1 VRATIG
7 SAVLSTGLVLGQ
19 SETNVL
25 EMTGA
30 YGAIANGG
38 VWNRPHLIGRI
49 LDSSDCRDRNDLK
62 TLPHHL
68 LNNDTQCVG
77 TATAGAM

>member
-1 VRATIG
+1 VQ
-7 SAVLSTGLVLGQ
+7 SPLNPVPGLVLGQ

-38 VWNRPHLIGRI
+38 VWNRPHLIGFLTVVI
-49 LDSSDCRDRNDLK
+49 AAI
-62 TLPHHL
+62 TI
-68 LNNDTQCVG
+68 
-77 TATAGAM
+77 